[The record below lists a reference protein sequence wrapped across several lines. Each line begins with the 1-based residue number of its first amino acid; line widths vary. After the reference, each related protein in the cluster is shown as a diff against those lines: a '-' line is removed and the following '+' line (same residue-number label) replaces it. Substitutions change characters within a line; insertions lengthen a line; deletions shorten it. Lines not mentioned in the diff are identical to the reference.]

1 MKVIVAKTAGFCWG
15 VRRAMDAVLEA
26 SARSGAGPVQ
36 TLGPL
41 IHNPQALELIGRR
54 GVEVAARPEAVKSGT
69 VVIRAHGIPIQ
80 DLRGLKERHLKGE
93 ITLVN
98 ATCPEV
104 AKVHAKIK
112 KWSPKGYFTVILGTH
127 GHAESVA
134 HQSFAS
140 NGSAIVA
147 NLQEALA
154 LPAEQLEKV
163 LVVAQTTFTVKD
175 FQEIS
180 ESIRTRSGACIVE
193 NTICEDT
200 WMRQEEAKEL
210 ARTVDYVIVVGGKA
224 SSNTKH
230 LAELARHF
238 GKPVQYV
245 ETASEMDLTRFQ
257 GTETVGVMAGASTPT
272 WLVEEVVDVLEQ
284 HGHGPEKV
292 TRLLNAAFGTPLK
305 LALGAGFLTL
315 GIHAWTGLPLSWR
328 YPLITTTYA
337 LAMYLLTPYL
347 DPLGLGSKGPA
358 RARLLERSRRF
369 LVSTALV
376 SLLIAFVVAA
386 TLGLGS
392 ILVVGGASL
401 FGLVYKQQIRVRGR
415 TVSLK
420 AIPGSKDILVAVAL
434 AVVALAL
441 PLWHDGR
448 SWDSRSWAAVLLVFS
463 LVFARTTIYNLRD
476 MQNDQILG
484 KETLPILLGR
494 RVTKVL
500 LLLAL
505 AAALSATVAESL
517 LTPCPHRWGVVLILT
532 ACASYP
538 VLYLWLFQERFSAG
552 KPRLEPWVELS
563 FYLAGLLAVV

>member
-1 MKVIVAKTAGFCWG
+1 
-15 VRRAMDAVLEA
+15 
-26 SARSGAGPVQ
+26 
-36 TLGPL
+36 
-41 IHNPQALELIGRR
+41 
-54 GVEVAARPEAVKSGT
+54 VKSGT

-80 DLRGLKERHLKGE
+80 DLRGLKERQRKGE
-93 ITLVN
+93 LQIVN

-127 GHAESVA
+127 GHAESMA
-134 HQSFAS
+134 HQSFADS
-140 NGSAIVA
+140 GSVIVA
-147 NLQEALA
+147 NLGEAMA
-154 LPAEQLEKV
+154 LPAEHLKKV
-163 LVVAQTTFTVKD
+163 LVVAQTTFTIKD
-175 FQEIS
+175 FNEIS
-180 ESIRTRSGACIVE
+180 EYIRGRSEACILE

-200 WMRQEEAKEL
+200 WMRQEEAREL

-230 LAELARHF
+230 LAELASHY

-245 ETASEMDLTRFQ
+245 ETASEMDLAPFK

-284 HGHGPEKV
+284 HGPGSSRVPH
-292 TRLLNAAFGTPLK
+292 LLNAAFGPPLK
-305 LALGAGFLTL
+305 LAGGAACLTL

-328 YPLITTTYA
+328 YPLITAAYV

-358 RARLLERSRRF
+358 RARLLERSRTF
-369 LVSTALV
+369 LVGT
-376 SLLIAFVVAA
+376 SLACLLFAFIVAA

-392 ILVVGGASL
+392 ILVVGAASV
-401 FGLVYKQQIRVRGR
+401 FGLVYKQRVHVGEKIY
-415 TVSLK
+415 SLK
-420 AIPGSKDILVAVAL
+420 SIPGSKDILVALAL

-448 SWDSRSWAAVLLVFS
+448 AWGPRAWAAVLLVS
-463 LVFARTTIYNLRD
+463 ALVFARTTIFNLRD

-494 RVTKVL
+494 RTTKIL
-500 LLLAL
+500 LGAAL
-505 AAALSATVAESL
+505 AAALAGTLAVTL
-517 LTPCPHRWGVVLILT
+517 LRPTPHRWAVALILT
-532 ACASYP
+532 LCATYP
-538 VLYLWLFQERFSAG
+538 AVYLWVFQERFSAG
-552 KPRLEPWVELS
+552 KPRFEPWVELS
-563 FYLAGLLAVV
+563 FYMAGLLALV